1 MISQDMFQSKV
12 VHSQTEHFS
21 VGVFFVIYLL
31 LTLTCGFPILYM
43 ETILGQYAR
52 GGPVISWD
60 VIPMFRG
67 KLCPGELCSSVA
79 PCLHRYGLLN
89 FNEESSFFLQSNLV
103 HWHPSFWLFCI
114 KERREDER
122 KAWNAVSGDN
132 ASNLIK
138 WNEAVI
144 KWLRS
149 LSRNQFVIVPDR
161 HHLLAFSTMILH
173 LCVDGNFLTREL
185 TWFLQLE
192 CRFPPVHFT

>member
-1 MISQDMFQSKV
+1 M
-12 VHSQTEHFS
+12 
-21 VGVFFVIYLL
+21 IYLL

-79 PCLHRYGLLN
+79 PCLHMYGLLN
-89 FNEESSFFLQSNLV
+89 FNEESSFFLQSNLA

-122 KAWNAVSGDN
+122 EAWNAVSGDN

-173 LCVDGNFLTREL
+173 LCVDGNFLTGSCSWNAVFLRFTLPNFLSL
-185 TWFLQLE
+185 TKQCYMSFHW
-192 CRFPPVHFT
+192 TT